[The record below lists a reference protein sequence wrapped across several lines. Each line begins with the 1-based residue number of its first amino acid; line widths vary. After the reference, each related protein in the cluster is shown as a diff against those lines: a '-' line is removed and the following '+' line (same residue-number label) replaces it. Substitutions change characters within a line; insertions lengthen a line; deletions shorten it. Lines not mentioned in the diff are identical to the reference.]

1 MIVEKIKMQQTL
13 NSIKQKNKKLYGNS
27 YNKNILFLDFDG
39 VINIPVKFSDDLSDE
54 DLINLYKFANKKCM
68 DNLNKLCKMF
78 DFKIVISSSWRISGM
93 DYCKKYLLDSGL
105 DESIEIIGMTKNEE
119 IVKRYYEIY
128 DYLIKFNNFTNF
140 LILDDIYMES
150 LSSYAIL
157 TQFEKGFDEEMLKK
171 AIELFNKNNK

>member
-1 MIVEKIKMQQTL
+1 
-13 NSIKQKNKKLYGNS
+13 
-27 YNKNILFLDFDG
+27 
-39 VINIPVKFSDDLSDE
+39 
-54 DLINLYKFANKKCM
+54 M